1 MDATGSTA
9 LYRLTRF
16 RQKEE
21 YLQEIGQVSALTK
34 RAENPEAQRQYRE
47 YRLELEKEYFF
58 FTAQRH
64 I

>member
-1 MDATGSTA
+1 MS
-9 LYRLTRF
+9 RLSRF

-21 YLQEIGQVSALTK
+21 YLQEIGQVSALTR